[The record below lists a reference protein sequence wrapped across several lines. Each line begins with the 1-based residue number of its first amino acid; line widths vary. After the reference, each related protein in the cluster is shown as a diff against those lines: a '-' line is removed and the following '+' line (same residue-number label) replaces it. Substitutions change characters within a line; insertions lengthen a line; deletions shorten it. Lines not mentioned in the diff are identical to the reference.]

1 VVIGLV
7 LGAGSAAL
15 LLGAIGSVVLQNFLF
30 GVNAHDPL
38 IYSSVAALLASVA
51 AVSCLVP
58 ALRATRVN
66 PMVAL
71 RAE

>member
-1 VVIGLV
+1 M
-7 LGAGSAAL
+7 L
-15 LLGAIGSVVLQNFLF
+15 LIL
-30 GVNAHDPL
+30 
-38 IYSSVAALLASVA
+38 VAAA
-51 AVSCLVP
+51 SCLVP